1 MCRDILLENWQ
12 WANCPWVLVDI
23 VDYNMHS
30 IVPRAHA
37 IGGAIV
43 VLVGKAGDQ
52 NSMN

>member
-1 MCRDILLENWQ
+1 MCRDILLEN
-12 WANCPWVLVDI
+12 CPWVLGDI

-30 IVPRAHA
+30 IVPPVHP

-43 VLVGKAGDQ
+43 VLVGKTGDQ